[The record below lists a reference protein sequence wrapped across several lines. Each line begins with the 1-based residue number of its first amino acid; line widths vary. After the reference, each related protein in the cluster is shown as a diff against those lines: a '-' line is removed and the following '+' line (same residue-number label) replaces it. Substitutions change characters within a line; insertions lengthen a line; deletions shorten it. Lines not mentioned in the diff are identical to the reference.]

1 MNTGVLDAAPTNV
14 CLRSVLGSVHDRAMD
29 EAFIVTQIGNP
40 ELDAVCDSVIMP
52 ANRLSDRVC
61 IRVR

>member
-1 MNTGVLDAAPTNV
+1 
-14 CLRSVLGSVHDRAMD
+14 MD

-40 ELDAVCDSVIMP
+40 EIDAVCDSVIMP

-61 IRVR
+61 ALMRESVSRTIL